1 MLRSSLCDYS
11 DEHIFES
18 GSIKITKARADDA
31 ATKIDGGYNR
41 LMFKNFAPLIE
52 FRNKINNT
60 QKDYAEHL
68 NVVMLIYSLI
78 Q

>member
-1 MLRSSLCDYS
+1 MLRSSLCHCS
-11 DEHIFES
+11 DEHIFEG
-18 GSIKITKARADDA
+18 GSIKITKAWADDA
-31 ATKIDGGYNR
+31 ATKIDGGDKEV
-41 LMFKNFAPLIE
+41 MFKNFAPLIE

-68 NVVMLIYSLI
+68 NAVMLIYNLI

>member
-1 MLRSSLCDYS
+1 MLRSILCDYS
-11 DEHIFES
+11 DEHIFKS

-31 ATKIDGGYNR
+31 ATKIDEGEKG
-41 LMFKNFAPLIE
+41 LMFKNFAQLIE

-60 QKDYAEHL
+60 QKNYAEHL
-68 NVVMLIYSLI
+68 NVVMLIYNLI

>member
-11 DEHIFES
+11 DEHIFKS
-18 GSIKITKARADDA
+18 GSIKITKARTDNA
-31 ATKIDGGYNR
+31 ASKIDEGDKG
-41 LMFKNFAPLIE
+41 LMFKNFAQLIE

-60 QKDYAEHL
+60 QKDYVEHL
-68 NVVMLIYSLI
+68 NVMMLFYNLI